1 MITAPTLGR
10 GRQLANRLKH
20 RRGMVPAWYRAW
32 RWWYRAWYRACCWHE
47 SPRRH
52 RRPGPRRD
60 HGSLRG
66 RPTSFTHLDRAL
78 GALCAG
84 AGAQIAPTGASA
96 QGFGGPWAR
105 CARAR
110 ARKSRPPGLQCA
122 GRQCRASVPGVNDG
136 NRTPSHNRHR
146 WLRPRLQVLPRNRS
160 RQRSRT
166 PTAGALRRRGPPDTR
181 QVRWTRPS
189 IGGARTCHRTC
200 GSGIHRAASVDRVAL
215 NQ

>member
-1 MITAPTLGR
+1 MATGTRSAAAALAATTAAITAMATMITAPTLGR

-84 AGAQIAPTGASA
+84 AGAQIAPTGASV
-96 QGFGGPWAR
+96 W
-105 CARAR
+105 
-110 ARKSRPPGLQCA
+110 GLQCWGVSA
-122 GRQCRASVPGVNDG
+122 GRQCRASMMATARRATTATGGCGRGCRYCRGTGAANAREHRQQAHCVVVAR
-136 NRTPSHNRHR
+136 RTRDRCVGLGHRSAELERVIARAAAEFIERHR
-146 WLRPRLQVLPRNRS
+146 S
-160 RQRSRT
+160 T
-166 PTAGALRRRGPPDTR
+166 E
-181 QVRWTRPS
+181 
-189 IGGARTCHRTC
+189 
-200 GSGIHRAASVDRVAL
+200 
-215 NQ
+215 